1 MPETTTKSVTPSQ
14 AAEPAGGIV
23 YTIGTLGYDFG
34 TEARRDTF
42 KQLMPTAVI
51 GGIEVPSNP
60 YDARQMVD
68 YLADNLSEAKSL
80 IWTPSINLPVLSLM
94 PLTVP
99 LGARLV
105 VVPARL
111 VVAPVRLVVVPVQ

>member
-23 YTIGTLGYDFG
+23 YAIGTLGYYFG

-68 YLADNLSEAKSL
+68 YFS
-80 IWTPSINLPVLSLM
+80 
-94 PLTVP
+94 
-99 LGARLV
+99 
-105 VVPARL
+105 
-111 VVAPVRLVVVPVQ
+111 

>member
-23 YTIGTLGYDFG
+23 YAIGTLGYDFG